1 MFCDTFVCLIDKQQ
15 QISQSDCQISSNC
28 GKNIHLITVFSV
40 LEMGTVPIGG
50 CRDVRLERTE
60 YDFAKAAVK
69 PTQLVLRLVDKL
81 FSKEVLMRST
91 VHGTK
96 DFDALDQKTISA
108 IKGKLS
114 LHIKNAGLWQ
124 QNKSCLGF

>member
-1 MFCDTFVCLIDKQQ
+1 MLRDTLVCILIDKQQ
-15 QISQSDCQISSNC
+15 QISQSDCQISSNY
-28 GKNIHLITVFSV
+28 GKNIHLITVFSI
-40 LEMGTVPIGG
+40 LEMGTVPVGG
-50 CRDVRLERTE
+50 CRDVRLERAE

-69 PTQLVLRLVDKL
+69 PTQLGLRLVDKL

-96 DFDALDQKTISA
+96 DLTAQKTISA

-114 LHIKNAGLWQ
+114 LHIKNAGLRT
-124 QNKSCLGF
+124 NHV